1 MISLTLILLVLAF
14 VCFLVSAIGIPV
26 PRVNLVAMGLA
37 LWVLSI
43 LLGGEHFPLR

>member
-1 MISLTLILLVLAF
+1 MSLTLILLVLAF

-43 LLGGEHFPLR
+43 LIAGHGMPLR

>member
-1 MISLTLILLVLAF
+1 MSIALILLVIAF
-14 VCFLVSAIGIPV
+14 ICFLVSAIGIPV

-43 LLGGEHFPLR
+43 LIGGSHFPLR

>member
-1 MISLTLILLVLAF
+1 MSLVLILLVLAF
-14 VCFLVSAIGIPV
+14 ICFLVTAMGIPV

-43 LLGGEHFPLR
+43 LIGGTHFPLR